1 MMRTHLLPVLASV
14 LLLLATGLASATPDG
29 TREGAIPS
37 IVTQTGHG
45 PLFQTFDMVVLNPI
59 ESVSINASQ
68 TWQDNRLRAYWSSSL
83 LNVNGFLLF
92 DVTSVPDGAVITDM
106 RLLCYLENAFGSP
119 SSNPVVDLYYSAD
132 DGWTRASVTP
142 GSLSLD
148 VLLVDD
154 VPFGGYTPTYEF
166 VLDVSAHDWSG
177 DLADNQICIG
187 FSNDVNYYSYVYFF
201 GAGGSPAGAPP
212 ELTITYET
220 ATPVEATTWG
230 AVKSLFE

>member
-1 MMRTHLLPVLASV
+1 MRSTLLPVLASV

-29 TREGAIPS
+29 TREGAIVS
-37 IVTQTGHG
+37 IVTPADQE
-45 PLFQTFDMVVLNPI
+45 PLFQTFDMVVLNPT
-59 ESVSINASQ
+59 ESVSLNASQ
-68 TWQDNRLRAYWSSSL
+68 TWQDNRHRAYWSTSL

-92 DVTSVPDGAVITDM
+92 DVSSIPDGAVITDM

-119 SSNPVVDLYYSAD
+119 SSNPVVDVYYSGD
-132 DGWTRASVTP
+132 DGWTRASATP

-154 VPFGGYTPTYEF
+154 VAFGSYTPTYEF
-166 VLDVSAHDWSG
+166 VLDVGAHNWAG
-177 DLADNQICIG
+177 DLADDRICIG
-187 FSNDVNYYSYVYFF
+187 FTNDVSYYSYVYFF
-201 GAGGSPAGAPP
+201 GAGGTPQGPAP